1 VTVLGADTHDGENS
15 YCWTEETLTAAHGIR
30 LPRAL
35 EARTN

>member
-1 VTVLGADTHDGENS
+1 VTVLGADTHDGESS
-15 YCWTEETLTAAHGIR
+15 YCWTEETLTADHGIR